1 MDSEKTSTAS
11 RAVSASAWT
20 IGTRLIA
27 KIIDLVMLLCLARFL
42 GPEEFGLVAMA
53 MAAVFII
60 EALFELP
67 MAAALIR
74 AQTLTSGLLNTAFTL
89 SFLRGAVIALVLV
102 VVSFPLSSFNE
113 EPRLQALLSVLALA
127 PAMRGLVSPRMVEYA
142 RAFNFRPDAAI
153 EISGK
158 FVAFVLSVV
167 IATTTGSYWAIAAAT
182 VCGPLTTTF
191 LSYFFAP
198 LRPRITLIDWSYFSN
213 VIGWNFLSQTAAA
226 LNWQIDRLILP
237 RLTSN
242 PGFGQY
248 AMGKQLSEIPVQALV
263 QPLYRPAM
271 TALASAGEN
280 QRSRYL
286 QISEAIVIFML
297 PVMGVPLLW
306 PEVLVRLA
314 LGPNWAQSAEWLR
327 WISAV
332 AILSL
337 PALMMSPLAMTLD
350 RTRWVALRTTVELAV
365 RLPFVWFGALA
376 FGIPGAIGGSAIA
389 TAAGTLTAMFIVRNL
404 LDVSFVRQ
412 IMILWRPA
420 FAIIPPGFLL
430 YYSQPTILAKDGIPE
445 IILWSAIFALAYALS
460 YLLFILLAWNLAG
473 KPAGIEQHLIKVF
486 GNRLPKKVETVQKSK
501 AQSKKNT
508 N

>member
-1 MDSEKTSTAS
+1 MTAKTSTAS
-11 RAVSASAWT
+11 RAVNASAWT
-20 IGTRLIA
+20 IGTRLSA
-27 KIIDLVMLLCLARFL
+27 KLIDLAMLLCLARFL

-60 EALFELP
+60 EALLELP

-89 SFLRGAVIALVLV
+89 SLLRGAVIALILLA
-102 VVSFPLSSFNE
+102 VSWPLSVFNE
-113 EPRLQALLSVLALA
+113 EPRLRALLSVLALA

-158 FVAFVLSVV
+158 FVAFLLSVV

-182 VCGPLTTTF
+182 VGGPLTTTL
-191 LSYFFAP
+191 LSYFVAP
-198 LRPRITLIDWSYFSN
+198 LRPRITLVDWSYFSN

-242 PGFGQY
+242 SVFGQY

-263 QPLYRPAM
+263 QPLYRPSM
-271 TALASAGEN
+271 TALTSAGEN
-280 QRSRYL
+280 RKSRYL

-297 PVMGVPLLW
+297 PVMGIPLLW
-306 PEVLVRLA
+306 PEVLVRIA
-314 LGPNWAQSAEWLR
+314 LGPSWAQSAEWLR

-332 AILSL
+332 AVLSL

-350 RTRWVALRTTVELAV
+350 RTRWVAIKTTVELIF
-365 RLPFVWFGALA
+365 RIPFVWFGALA
-376 FGIPGAIGGSAIA
+376 FGVPGAIGGSAIA
-389 TAAGTLTAMFIVRNL
+389 TAIGTIAAMFIVSHL
-404 LDVSFVRQ
+404 LEISFARQ
-412 IMILWRPA
+412 TMILWRPV
-420 FAIIPPGFLL
+420 FAIVPSGLLL
-430 YYSQPTILAKDGIPE
+430 YYSELTILAKDGITE
-445 IILWSAIFALAYALS
+445 VLLCAAIFSTAYVICYS
-460 YLLFILLAWNLAG
+460 LFILLAWNLAG
-473 KPAGIEQHLIKVF
+473 KPAGIEQHLIEVVRDRF
-486 GNRLPKKVETVQKSK
+486 HKKRKTIQKSK
-501 AQSKKNT
+501 IPNVKKSN
-508 N
+508 